1 MSICI
6 NGVASITFNKKEDE
20 DRFNEL
26 KQWFKDDDATWQM
39 FSRERLGEVITPNS
53 TLFDVPTQLVEDII
67 PSTNSIL
74 DKDLDRVKK
83 VVEKQISLLKKRIND
98 LTQSRNRLKGV
109 DRTDRDN
116 TIEGLQD
123 LLDNLEELETRE
135 QFIQIVEYSQDD
147 ISRKL
152 DWLTKEEGGFNPK
165 KPIHLDTFRA
175 IVNQLH
181 TYQGLNV
188 PDYASKNSTLQAKIL
203 DINKKYRELSDA
215 ILENREKVIR
225 EMLKESTN
233 DKFKD
238 EKNFEQYLRESN
250 DITGL
255 EQLFLD
261 IDTSR
266 DTILGLIGK
275 KFAASRQEVHDLVKE
290 FTTRANEAGRNLKAN
305 GITNFD
311 FMVDKTTA
319 RIVQKVSTSFKDTL
333 DKLFAATDSLEV
345 DERGFKIK
353 KEYVKKPLAQMAE
366 DEIAHNIQLASEKR
380 EISSFLRPEK
390 WVKGEGLVDGENK
403 KYLDSFKAAR
413 ELYEVYSEGGWVK
426 AEGVSQEAYN
436 KYLKRYYGPKTLA
449 YRMLYDADKNPT
461 GEVEEYETR
470 YVKDAYTQVTE
481 KWDSEEYKTI
491 QANPTM
497 KAFYDFY
504 VEAFQELMDKLPAD
518 IAKKMDGKVLRVK
531 DDFMDRLLQKKTP
544 LIKRILKEIKELF
557 LPDII
562 TSGRALDENGVAI
575 NDIGLFYLGDLKS
588 EKRIAQLEERLKEIT
603 GTSKEDKK
611 ARDKINQSLL
621 IENAKLTPETI
632 NYNLVE
638 SLIAGMQ
645 MATNYDVMKS
655 VESSFIL
662 AQEYLHNKNFYEKLD
677 KNGDPVTDNEGNPVF
692 KKQGTSNA
700 EKRLQTWM
708 RMVFYNNSQANNTR
722 TAKLALL
729 LKKYTSFLGVGGL
742 AVFPAVN
749 NIVTAE
755 MSNVIEGFG
764 GRFYTNSDFKKSSWL
779 MTKHLVKAKWVSQMF
794 KKPGDFEDE
803 KPYDLLTALV
813 GEFNFLDDHIDKVS
827 MNSQQEGLNTS
838 KVFNM
843 LYALT
848 EGGEYQ
854 AQVRSGLAYLNNQF
868 IAAPEGFKY
877 TKEELEAFKE
887 EDKEIAKDKTGKK
900 KSTRGKVRLLDAFSF
915 NEVTKEFK
923 LRDGLEFSKADRRRV
938 TGEIRNM
945 NKTIHGN
952 HSSIDRVPMQENW
965 YGELAFQFKRWMPNA
980 IRSRFAGSYYD
991 ESVGLEMEGR
1001 YRSIATM
1008 FSNMQGIGLSF
1019 TKDAWKKLSPLEQAN
1034 MRKNAAE
1041 MAMFA
1046 TCIALYI
1053 IFDAAREGFPPDDE
1067 YTRAALNFLKQQA
1080 DRSMGE
1086 IDFFVNPLQ
1095 WYAQTKSPVAGLRII
1110 GEAGEFIGAIAGVPF
1125 YGIQGK
1131 TEKLRY
1137 QKGVNKGDLKVV
1149 KEGRD
1154 LIPGLKQIS
1163 QFKQLDLTGDFFI
1176 R

>member
-1 MSICI
+1 MSYCI
-6 NGVASITFNKKEDE
+6 SGIADISFKNKDDE
-20 DRFNEL
+20 VRFNQL
-26 KQWFKDDDATWQM
+26 KAQFNNSDDAAWQ
-39 FSRERLGEVITPNS
+39 FLNREKLGEVITPNS
-53 TLFDVPTQLVEDII
+53 ILFDVPSQLIEEVI

-83 VVEKQISLLKKRIND
+83 VVEKQIEGLKKRIKD
-98 LTQSRNRLKGV
+98 LTQSRNRLKGI
-109 DRTDRDN
+109 DRTDRDI

-123 LLDNLEELETRE
+123 LLDNLDELETRE
-135 QFIQIVEYSQDD
+135 QFIQIVEYSQAD
-147 ISRKL
+147 ISKKL
-152 DWLTKEEGGFNPK
+152 DWLTKEEGGFDPK

-175 IVNQLH
+175 IVNQLN

-188 PDYASKNSTLQAKIL
+188 PEYAAKHSDLQAKIL
-203 DINKKYRELSDA
+203 SINANYRLLSEA
-215 ILENREKVIR
+215 ILDNREKVIR

-233 DKFKD
+233 SKFKD
-238 EKNFEQYLRESN
+238 KKNFEQYLRESN

-261 IDTSR
+261 IDTSK

-275 KFAASRQEVHDLVKE
+275 KFAASRQEIHDLVRE
-290 FTTRANEAGRNLKAN
+290 FTSRANEAGRNLKAN

-311 FMVDKTTA
+311 FMVDKKTA
-319 RIVQKVSTSFKDTL
+319 RIIQKVSTSFKDTL

-353 KEYVKKPLAQMAE
+353 KEYVKKPLDE
-366 DEIAHNIQLASEKR
+366 LTKDEIAHNIQLSEEKAA
-380 EISSFLRPEK
+380 ISSFLRPEVYEK
-390 WVKGEGLVDGENK
+390 RAIPDPSNPSKMKDVTQLWDGDNK
-403 KYLDSFKAAR
+403 AYTEAFRVAR
-413 ELYEVYSEGGWVK
+413 EGYETYNIDERKWEK
-426 AEGVSQEAYN
+426 AEGITDEQYS
-436 KYLKRYYGPKTLA
+436 KYLKRYYGPKVLA
-449 YRMLYDADKNPT
+449 YRMVSEKVDGKWVKT

-491 QANPTM
+491 QANPAM

-504 VEAFQELMDKLPAD
+504 VEAFQELTDKLPAD
-518 IAKKMDGKVLRVK
+518 IAKKIDGKVLRVK

-588 EKRIAQLEERLKEIT
+588 EKRIAQLEERLKEII
-603 GTSKEDKK
+603 GTTKEDKK
-611 ARDKINQSLL
+611 ARDKITQSLL

-677 KNGDPVTDNEGNPVF
+677 KNGEPTTDANGDPIF

-764 GRFYTNSDFKKSSWL
+764 GRFYKNKNYVRSSKMLAASLATGKFVGHLFKKHS
-779 MTKHLVKAKWVSQMF
+779 
-794 KKPGDFEDE
+794 DFEDE

-813 GEFNFLDDHIDKVS
+813 GHFNFLDDHIDKVVG
-827 MNSQQEGLNTS
+827 NSEQEGLNTS

-843 LYALT
+843 MYALT

-854 AQVRSGLAYLNNQF
+854 AQVRSALAYLDHQGILDKF
-868 IAAPEGFKY
+868 EFDEVKKELKLKEG
-877 TKEELEAFKE
+877 E
-887 EDKEIAKDKTGKK
+887 
-900 KSTRGKVRLLDAFSF
+900 
-915 NEVTKEFK
+915 
-923 LRDGLEFSKADRRRV
+923 EFSKEDRRRV

-980 IRSRFAGSYYD
+980 IRSRVASSYYD

-1001 YRSIATM
+1001 YRAIGTM
-1008 FSNMQGIGLSF
+1008 FQNMQGVGLSF
-1019 TKDAWKKLSPLEQAN
+1019 AKDAWKTLSPLEQAN
-1034 MRKNAAE
+1034 MRKNAME
-1041 MAMFA
+1041 IGMFA
-1046 TCIALYI
+1046 TCLALYI
-1053 IFDAAREGFPPDDE
+1053 IFDAARNALPPDDE

-1080 DRSMGE
+1080 DRSLGE

-1110 GEAGEFIGAIAGVPF
+1110 GEAGEFIGAVAGVPF
-1125 YGIQGK
+1125 YAIQGK

-1137 QKGVNKGDLKVV
+1137 QKGVNKGGLKVV